1 VSLAGATQDE
11 VRRHNLS
18 ALVRFLHDH
27 GSTSRSELVSHTG
40 LNRSTVGG
48 LLADLVA
55 VDLVRETEPVGKG
68 VGRPSY
74 GVEPVHDRAYVL
86 AIDLRVDRT
95 IAALV
100 GFGGTVLQSREQR
113 YRKGQLREDKVVAAL
128 VEVCHE
134 LLESAPKGAV
144 QVGVGIGVPGL
155 VRQPDGLVR
164 FAPNLGWVD
173 VPLGEHLAAAL
184 DVSTPIVVGNDSDL
198 GAIAERLR
206 GSAVGAANVIYL
218 SGQVGVGGGII
229 IDGKLL
235 MGAQGYAGEVGHM
248 RVNPQGRACRCGA
261 TGCWETEIG
270 EPALR
275 LATGASAGTPV
286 TEIVAA
292 AVAGDPT
299 ALAGLQ
305 TVGAWLGIGVVN
317 LVNIFN
323 PDVVVFG
330 GTLREILPATRA
342 SVQGTLSGALT
353 APGDHVLLALPALG
367 DHSTLLGAA
376 ESAFAPLLDD
386 PLGVVTSPRRRS
398 ARRGAPSVPS
408 PRITA

>member
-11 VRRHNLS
+11 VRRHNLA
-18 ALVRFLHDH
+18 ALARFLHDH
-27 GSTSRSELVSHTG
+27 GATSRSELVSHTG
-40 LNRSTVGG
+40 LNRSTIGG

-55 VDLVRETEPVGKG
+55 AGLVRETEPVGRG
-68 VGRPSY
+68 VGRPSF
-74 GVEPVHDRAYVL
+74 GAEPVHTGAYVL

-100 GFGGTVLQSREQR
+100 GFGGVVLARREHR
-113 YRKGQLREDKVVAAL
+113 YRKGQQREEKVVAQL
-128 VEVCHE
+128 VGVCRE
-134 LLESAPKGAV
+134 LLEDAPPGAV
-144 QVGVGIGVPGL
+144 MVGIGVGVPGL

-173 VPLGEHLAAAL
+173 VPLGDHLAEAL
-184 DVSTPIVVGNDSDL
+184 GLATPIVVGNDSDL

-218 SGQVGVGGGII
+218 SGQVGVGGGIVV
-229 IDGKLL
+229 DGRLI

-248 RVNPQGRACRCGA
+248 RVNPKGRACRCGA

-270 EPALR
+270 EPAVR
-275 LATGASAGTPV
+275 ASAGASATTSV
-286 TEIVAA
+286 TQIVAA
-292 AVAGDPT
+292 AAGGDK
-299 ALAGLQ
+299 ASKKGLR
-305 TVGAWLGIGVVN
+305 TVGTWLGVGVAN

-342 SVQGTLSGALT
+342 EVEAELAGSLT
-353 APGDHVLLALPALG
+353 APGEHVLLALPALG
-367 DHSTLLGAA
+367 DDSTLLGAA
-376 ESAFAPLLDD
+376 ESAFGPLLDD
-386 PLGVVTSPRRRS
+386 PLGAIAAVAGRS
-398 ARRGAPSVPS
+398 SGLAGAGL
-408 PRITA
+408 